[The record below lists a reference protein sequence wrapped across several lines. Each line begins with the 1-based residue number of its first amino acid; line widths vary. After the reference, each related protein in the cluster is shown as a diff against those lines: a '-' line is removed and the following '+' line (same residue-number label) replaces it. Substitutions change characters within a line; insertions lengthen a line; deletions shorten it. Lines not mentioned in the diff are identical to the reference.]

1 MFRSISNSEL
11 RLPFRIVTLFAV
23 TLLLAV
29 PGIALAQDVDPPS
42 RVARLN
48 PEGPADLVLD
58 KGIPAK
64 KLEAPA
70 A

>member
-11 RLPFRIVTLFAV
+11 RLPFLIVTLSAV

-29 PGIALAQDVDPPS
+29 QGVALAQDVDPPS

-48 PEGPADLVLD
+48 LIEGSV
-58 KGIPAK
+58 
-64 KLEAPA
+64 
-70 A
+70 